1 MLSRRPTFSDT
12 ERDFARDEDDGG
24 GGGEGGKGGRG
35 REETAATP
43 LPPAAAPSPP
53 SPVRSR
59 SFPPGG
65 AEALPPP
72 PRRPSTHLGNAE
84 DRVRGIERVECAA
97 MIVDDLKILINLWL
111 ITIVINNSRE
121 YLVPR

>member
-1 MLSRRPTFSDT
+1 M
-12 ERDFARDEDDGG
+12 
-24 GGGEGGKGGRG
+24 
-35 REETAATP
+35 
-43 LPPAAAPSPP
+43 
-53 SPVRSR
+53 
-59 SFPPGG
+59 GG

-121 YLVPR
+121 YLVRDEDMSVAVCCLLPQKQRKIGNRRLPEAMLRSALGDPPAPRERCHTY